1 MYTTGKVG
9 ELVTR
14 ERHNR
19 LPEHRIN
26 AQKHGLDILSVLAP
40 RSGRTEIV
48 RIESLAPADSPRLAG
63 EVDDY
68 AQRLAES
75 ESDLPPVL
83 VHRPTMRIIDGTHRV
98 KAIAYRGGEEIE
110 AEFYDGSPE
119 DAFVLSVYANMRHG
133 LRLSRADL
141 RAAAR
146 RILGTHADWSDRAI
160 AQLTGLSARTIRDLR
175 CATAEAQPLH
185 RIGHDGR
192 QRPLNSAPGRRLAAE
207 MLGQR
212 PDASLREVAK
222 GAGISPGTV
231 RDVRD
236 RLGRGE
242 SPIPERRSCQT
253 STGWPRGPRKR
264 IDQVDVSRE
273 LERLTR
279 DPSLRMTES
288 GRHFLRWLHQRR
300 VDVHDCRMVVDCVPT
315 HRLGVMVEVAQ
326 AYAST
331 WQMIAAELQTKICRD
346 MAS

>member
-1 MYTTGKVG
+1 
-9 ELVTR
+9 
-14 ERHNR
+14 
-19 LPEHRIN
+19 
-26 AQKHGLDILSVLAP
+26 
-40 RSGRTEIV
+40 
-48 RIESLAPADSPRLAG
+48 
-63 EVDDY
+63 
-68 AQRLAES
+68 
-75 ESDLPPVL
+75 
-83 VHRPTMRIIDGTHRV
+83 
-98 KAIAYRGGEEIE
+98 
-110 AEFYDGSPE
+110 
-119 DAFVLSVYANMRHG
+119 
-133 LRLSRADL
+133 
-141 RAAAR
+141 
-146 RILGTHADWSDRAI
+146 
-160 AQLTGLSARTIRDLR
+160 
-175 CATAEAQPLH
+175 
-185 RIGHDGR
+185 
-192 QRPLNSAPGRRLAAE
+192 

-222 GAGISPGTV
+222 VAGISPGTV

-236 RLGRGE
+236 RLGRDE

-346 MAS
+346 VAS